1 MTPIRNAGWRRLL
14 GAVAGFGA
22 VSYAAYGNIDVLTK
36 SLYWVEYT
44 SKQPGLSGVIIV
56 VGLIAAFVG
65 GCFLVG
71 WIASGFRST
80 EE

>member
-1 MTPIRNAGWRRLL
+1 MTPIWNAGWRRLL
-14 GAVAGFGA
+14 GSVAGFGA
-22 VSYAAYGNIDVLTK
+22 VSYAAFWNIDVPTK
-36 SLYWVEYT
+36 SLHWVEYT

-56 VGLIAAFVG
+56 VALIAAFVG

-71 WIASGFRST
+71 WIASGFRSA

>member
-14 GAVAGFGA
+14 AVFAGLGAA
-22 VSYAAYGNIDVLTK
+22 SYAVFGNIDVFTK
-36 SLYWVEYT
+36 SLYWIEYT
-44 SKQPGLSGVIIV
+44 SKQPGLSGVIIIV
-56 VGLIAAFVG
+56 VLISAFVG

-71 WIASGFRST
+71 WIASGFRSA

>member
-22 VSYAAYGNIDVLTK
+22 VSYAAFWNIDVFTK

-56 VGLIAAFVG
+56 VALIAAFVG

-71 WIASGFRST
+71 WIVSGFRST
-80 EE
+80 EV

>member
-14 GAVAGFGA
+14 AALAGLGVA
-22 VSYAAYGNIDVLTK
+22 SYAVFSNIDVFTK
-36 SLYWVEYT
+36 SLFWIEYT

-56 VGLIAAFVG
+56 VALISAFVG